1 MRKMILSIVM
11 MIISLCMFGGC
22 SKSDQED
29 PSSGRKASDICEK
42 GTITSNV
49 SIEDA
54 YYYDILADDSG
65 DIYALTDSSIEGDYE
80 DECVMVW
87 KSSDQGNTW
96 EKLLY
101 RPEGLT
107 DDYESQAGA
116 LRIGEQGL
124 EAYVVFTEYLDGAG
138 DESVSRLFRITEK
151 TCDELEAG
159 AVFEMIGNLMWNLN
173 IVNDHVI
180 SLASGEQCVLYD
192 TDKQEVL
199 KSLTYDPYTVG
210 FLPMQEQ
217 FLVYG
222 QEIVYCL
229 NAESLEE
236 EEAEE
241 GLKKF
246 VSDMFKE
253 NDSSVM
259 PPMYTDNDTVVCAV
273 AEAVYEYRDGEKKE
287 VLSIPYTVNGEN
299 PLNGIMPMCRGK
311 DNTYFVS
318 VFGDK
323 GTELKRI
330 KPDDNVEK
338 ETLKIYTLTE
348 NQDIMQIVMLF
359 QQEHPEINVDIQVGM
374 EDEAALTRTDVIK
387 QLNTELLAGEG
398 PDVII
403 MDGLSVEQYVEK
415 DLLLPIELEQT
426 EDKYFEN
433 IIDTYQFE
441 DTPYAV
447 PTGFWLYTLQ
457 GPTNLTSATNS
468 SEDLCQWI
476 LSNVGKAGLDGYEYS
491 YRYNTYSQYA
501 QFIYDTYSNHIISD
515 GVVDT
520 KALEKYMT
528 ICSQLAEISS
538 QGRLD
543 EEYVTS
549 SILPG
554 IIEIHYN
561 EKVEISMGIALN
573 VTDLAALI
581 TEQKNGNSEYSL
593 YPMYQPCN
601 IVSINANTGHEEAA
615 REFVKFSLGDSVQK
629 SNLNYCLPV
638 DRDAFCSTL
647 KGEGMPVDSDGLLME
662 ITLGEGEESFLI
674 YCPAEEEIYSLEKV
688 IKEIDKAFMDDVIL
702 RKIIMDELESYL
714 SGSVTLEDAV
724 SSAGNKIKLYLGE

>member
-11 MIISLCMFGGC
+11 MIIGLCMFGGC
-22 SKSDQED
+22 SKSDQDD

-107 DDYESQAGA
+107 DAYESQAGA

-229 NAESLEE
+229 NVESLEE

-287 VLSIPYTVNGEN
+287 VLSVPYTVNGEN

-359 QQEHPEINVDIQVGM
+359 QQEHPEINVDIQVGI
-374 EDEAALTRTDVIK
+374 EEEASLTRTDVIK

-398 PDVII
+398 PDVMI
-403 MDGLSVEQYVEK
+403 MDGLSVDQYVNMG
-415 DLLLPIELEQT
+415 LLLPIELEIPEEQ
-426 EDKYFEN
+426 YFLQVLK
-433 IIDTYQFE
+433 TYQRE
-441 DTPYAV
+441 NKLYAV
-447 PTGFWLYTLQ
+447 PAGFWLYALQ
-457 GPTNLTSATNS
+457 SRSGFSAENIS
-468 SEDLCQWI
+468 
-476 LSNVGKAGLDGYEYS
+476 LSDVSRWAVSNAGEAELDGYEYT
-491 YRYNTYSQYA
+491 YGYNPHSQYT
-501 QFIYDTYSNHIISD
+501 QFLYDIYGNDMVKD
-515 GVVDT
+515 GLADREV
-520 KALEKYMT
+520 LEEYMR
-528 ICSQLAEISS
+528 ICAELAEAADSAS
-538 QGRLD
+538 V
-543 EEYVTS
+543 EEDSVTS

-554 IIEIHYN
+554 IIELHYN
-561 EKVEISMGIALN
+561 EKAEISAGMILSIIE
-573 VTDLAALI
+573 LAAL
-581 TEQKNGNSEYSL
+581 TTDQDFYE
-593 YPMYQPCN
+593 
-601 IVSINANTGHEEAA
+601 NA
-615 REFVKFSLGDSVQK
+615 FS
-629 SNLNYCLPV
+629 
-638 DRDAFCSTL
+638 
-647 KGEGMPVDSDGLLME
+647 
-662 ITLGEGEESFLI
+662 
-674 YCPAEEEIYSLEKV
+674 EEEKEKILLSSSEGFPEYNSRVAGGDYQYLERETEDKVFLLTYTEVRNYFADPDGRGNGSNDLRRCYPTEYAKNSPELKIYQDTCGWWICTGYYDGADKCRTMVVSELGSLHTEEKNESMEYAV
-688 IKEIDKAFMDDVIL
+688 RPAIWIKW
-702 RKIIMDELESYL
+702 
-714 SGSVTLEDAV
+714 
-724 SSAGNKIKLYLGE
+724 